1 MKKILS
7 IVALLA
13 AVIAIITSQILLI
26 HCPHKLAFN
35 AGTYEVQVDGHND
48 IIRVGV
54 TFSDSSIVAIN
65 VLEQHETPQIGAIV
79 FDKLIPEI
87 IRANGLGV
95 DAVSGATVTSQALKK
110 AVMEAA
116 EQAGVSDPKLFRKAT
131 LPKEKHEPVD
141 DTWDVVIVGGGGA
154 GLFAAAQAA
163 EDGNTVLVIEKNA
176 ELGGNTLQ
184 SGGMYQS
191 IDHHL
196 VWDMNNPE
204 ATTAIGFDGQKVEKV
219 KATVGSIDVLKTLL
233 SWDEKPFDAQY
244 YLTHEFVAGD
254 VAEQAKHGVHQ
265 EYLDVLRN
273 LKKEIRAYL
282 AYAEPKLQKGVKESD
297 LLLFSTT
304 NLHIFQTYYGG
315 LRQSSDKK
323 EWIYGDYDLVCQFIR
338 EGEKLKP
345 WLMDMGVEYK
355 NLQVTLPGAIWYR
368 CNIMD
373 GCNTDADGDGKK
385 EFYEKN
391 WGVYVMAP
399 LTRMLSAN
407 EHNQVLRSTTAKNL
421 IIEKGRVT
429 GVEGAMDDGTPVVA
443 HARKGVIIAS
453 GGYAANVKKVL
464 ETNKY
469 WPTEYLTNN
478 IGTTNLPALVGEGLT
493 MAAAAGAD
501 ECGEG
506 WTQLMPIGF
515 TADGLLAKGSIETAV
530 FISPETGKRFVDEC
544 SERDVL
550 SLAAFRNGITYKGI
564 KGTFLCIRANVKTD
578 NAGLD
583 IISGDVPGKE
593 WIRTGKELA
602 ALFKELGLKT
612 DAKTV
617 LETIREYDMAG
628 MENRQPKDVRKQH
641 QVGLIGTAKC
651 NADGSYDKS
660 TYDIDNAKLRIRLLA
675 PSLHHTMGG
684 LRIDTSRRVL
694 DKNGKPIPGLFAA
707 GEVTGGIHGGNRL
720 GGNALTEIMVSGRI
734 AAENINK

>member
-1 MKKILS
+1 MKKVLS
-7 IVALLA
+7 IVALLVV
-13 AVIAIITSQILLI
+13 VIAIITSQILLI

-204 ATTAIGFDGQKVEKV
+204 ATTASGFDGQKVEKV

-282 AYAEPKLQKGVKESD
+282 AYAEPKLQRGMKESD

-373 GCNTDADGDGKK
+373 GCNTDADGDGEK

-429 GVEGAMDDGTPVVA
+429 GVKGEMDDGTPVVA
-443 HARKGVIIAS
+443 HARMKQS
-453 GGYAANVKKVL
+453 F
-464 ETNKY
+464 E
-469 WPTEYLTNN
+469 
-478 IGTTNLPALVGEGLT
+478 PAL
-493 MAAAAGAD
+493 
-501 ECGEG
+501 
-506 WTQLMPIGF
+506 Q
-515 TADGLLAKGSIETAV
+515 SI
-530 FISPETGKRFVDEC
+530 FFCKYI
-544 SERDVL
+544 
-550 SLAAFRNGITYKGI
+550 Y
-564 KGTFLCIRANVKTD
+564 
-578 NAGLD
+578 
-583 IISGDVPGKE
+583 
-593 WIRTGKELA
+593 RTK
-602 ALFKELGLKT
+602 
-612 DAKTV
+612 
-617 LETIREYDMAG
+617 
-628 MENRQPKDVRKQH
+628 
-641 QVGLIGTAKC
+641 
-651 NADGSYDKS
+651 
-660 TYDIDNAKLRIRLLA
+660 
-675 PSLHHTMGG
+675 
-684 LRIDTSRRVL
+684 
-694 DKNGKPIPGLFAA
+694 
-707 GEVTGGIHGGNRL
+707 
-720 GGNALTEIMVSGRI
+720 
-734 AAENINK
+734 